1 MAQYGAVGF
10 RKSDGTDIVNIFWN
24 YYDAGNRTYTEP
36 NANCAWNCACNGA
49 NCNCGNCDAA
59 DLGFGVTTDRRIN
72 IFRNTSI
79 GAAVSG
85 STDGIRHDNQDNTM
99 GGFQWYRSNCNCNC
113 ACNCN
118 CNCACNC

>member
-1 MAQYGAVGF
+1 MAYYGATGF
-10 RKSDGTDIVNIFWN
+10 RRSDGTDVVNLFWN
-24 YYDAGNRTYTEP
+24 YYDAGNRGYTEP
-36 NANCAWNCACNGA
+36 NANCGWNCACNGA
-49 NCNCGNCDAA
+49 NCNCGNCDAG
-59 DLGFGVTTDRRIN
+59 DLGFGATTDRRIN
-72 IFRNTSI
+72 IFRNTSVG
-79 GAAVSG
+79 GAINA